1 MYTVQDYASLFIE
14 REKITSIPVNVKKI
28 ARAKG
33 YIIQTYTHGKTLID
47 ALGLNEHAKRYD
59 SFTCY
64 HKNKCYIF
72 LADGIDK
79 QTEQRLI
86 GHELG
91 HIEMHMSMDP
101 MRVLIGYKDDD
112 DTQDRLEKE
121 ADEFG
126 AFIRAP
132 LCLLEAI
139 GVSSILEIMKE
150 ANLDRGDA
158 SIIAQA
164 LLSYRSEL
172 TAAEAKLAEYR
183 RTRRAHL
190 RRERSKMMAKIAG
203 VTSITLII
211 CFGVFCL
218 TASVFS
224 GLVLPDLIGD
234 PVSSAASS
242 HEASAPDPV
251 SSVAESS
258 ATSQKPADQPPT
270 ETEGSQPSSQAPTP
284 PRTQP
289 AVQQPQ
295 THYTQP
301 AAPSSSAPTYTP
313 PASSTAP
320 SSSAPS
326 SAPPTPS
333 SMPNTVPVKP
343 EEPLITITPYTR
355 YYWTGGGAKYHL
367 FADCYHIRD
376 SEYQIESG
384 LLADAKAAKKYD
396 LCADCSRRNKKG

>member
-1 MYTVQDYASLFIE
+1 
-14 REKITSIPVNVKKI
+14 
-28 ARAKG
+28 
-33 YIIQTYTHGKTLID
+33 
-47 ALGLNEHAKRYD
+47 
-59 SFTCY
+59 
-64 HKNKCYIF
+64 
-72 LADGIDK
+72 
-79 QTEQRLI
+79 
-86 GHELG
+86 
-91 HIEMHMSMDP
+91 MHMSMDP
-101 MRVLIGYKDDD
+101 TRVLIGYKDDD

-203 VTSITLII
+203 VASITLII

-234 PVSSAASS
+234 PASSATSS

-258 ATSQKPADQPPT
+258 AASQKPADQPPT

-301 AAPSSSAPTYTP
+301 AAPSSSTPIYTP
-313 PASSTAP
+313 PASSTVP
-320 SSSAPS
+320 PVST
-326 SAPPTPS
+326 PPTPS
-333 SMPNTVPVKP
+333 SMPNTAPVKP

-355 YYWTGGGAKYHL
+355 YYWTGGGTKYHL

-384 LLADAKAAKKYD
+384 LLSDAQAARKD
-396 LCADCSRRNKKG
+396 GLCADCARRNNKNK